1 MGFAELP
8 ATVVAGIVNLELLV
22 HAWDFAKAIGQEIHV
37 SDVVS
42 DQVTRLA
49 EETISDQ
56 VRASGSFAAVQPV
69 AETAGSL
76 ERLLAFT
83 GRSVSA

>member
-22 HAWDFAKAIGQEIHV
+22 HAWDFATAIGQELHV
-37 SDVVS
+37 SAIVS
-42 DQVTRLA
+42 DHVTRLA

-56 VRASGSFAAVQPV
+56 YGPAAASLQRSQWQR
-69 AETAGSL
+69 TAGSL